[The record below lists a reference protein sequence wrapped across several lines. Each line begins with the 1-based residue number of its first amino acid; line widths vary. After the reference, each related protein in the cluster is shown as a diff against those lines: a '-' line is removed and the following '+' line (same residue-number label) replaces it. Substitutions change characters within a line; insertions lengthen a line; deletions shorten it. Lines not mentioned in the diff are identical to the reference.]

1 MEAKHKYQLSK
12 VINQIDDVITNT
24 EEIRNAYNYVSN
36 ETINTEQ
43 LLEKVLKNIATNIGN
58 VWFKTNSNTKEYDVL
73 NEILKTLHTVKEDD
87 SQEYSV
93 TILDAQGQHDEI
105 ENREQFLLGILE
117 WASEYITEN
126 INLNLSEEL

>member
-12 VINQIDDVITNT
+12 VISQIDDVITNT

>member
-24 EEIRNAYNYVSN
+24 EEIKNAYNYVSN

-58 VWFKTNSNTKEYDVL
+58 VWFKTNFNTTEYDVL

-126 INLNLSEEL
+126 INLNLSEGL

>member
-24 EEIRNAYNYVSN
+24 EEIKNAYNYVSN

-58 VWFKTNSNTKEYDVL
+58 VWFKTNFNTTEYDVL
-73 NEILKTLHTVKEDD
+73 NEILKTLHTVKKDD

>member
-12 VINQIDDVITNT
+12 VINQIEDVITNT
-24 EEIRNAYNYVSN
+24 EEVKNAYNYVSN
-36 ETINTEQ
+36 KTINTEQ

-58 VWFKTNSNTKEYDVL
+58 VWFKTNFNTTEYDVL

-105 ENREQFLLGILE
+105 ENREQFLLGTLE
-117 WASEYITEN
+117 WASEYITGN

>member
-24 EEIRNAYNYVSN
+24 EEIKNAYNYVSN

>member
-24 EEIRNAYNYVSN
+24 EEIKNAYNYVSN

-58 VWFKTNSNTKEYDVL
+58 VWFKTNFNTTEYDVL

-126 INLNLSEEL
+126 IDLNLSEEL

>member
-24 EEIRNAYNYVSN
+24 EEIKNAYNYVSN

-58 VWFKTNSNTKEYDVL
+58 VWFKTNFNTTEYDVL

-117 WASEYITEN
+117 WASEYIAEN
-126 INLNLSEEL
+126 INLSLSEEL